1 MLPWKVRL
9 VRAAV
14 RRSTRWFTSRIPV
27 VVAVSACGSNAQCPA
42 SSPGALKVGTV
53 LDGAAAP
60 AFALRNQVGAAVNL
74 QQMRGHVVV
83 LTILDATCTAECPV
97 TAQYLDWTGQFLG
110 KDVQNVGWMAM
121 SVNPSNTKEDA
132 ETFLNKNSVQA
143 PLHILMGGE
152 EKLAPLWKAYH
163 IVVQPDEDGDVQH
176 SLGLYV
182 IEAQGREREW
192 DTVDATITS

>member
-1 MLPWKVRL
+1 
-9 VRAAV
+9 
-14 RRSTRWFTSRIPV
+14 
-27 VVAVSACGSNAQCPA
+27 
-42 SSPGALKVGTV
+42 LKVGTV